1 MLALVGSFALLVTMH
16 VAIAAGLTRKP
27 PRWRG
32 LLALLVP
39 PLAPYWG
46 MRERMRRR
54 TSLWVVS
61 LMVYIVARLAAA
73 FERRAR
79 SNAGSASSSIRARRR
94 QRVQA
99 LEAFGAQ
106 RSLTAARAPVGCP
119 RVRPWHTRDTCRIRR

>member
-16 VAIAAGLTRKP
+16 VAIAAGLTLKP

-54 TSLWVVS
+54 TALWVVS
-61 LMVYIVARLAAA
+61 LMVYIVARLAA
-73 FERRAR
+73 
-79 SNAGSASSSIRARRR
+79 GI
-94 QRVQA
+94 
-99 LEAFGAQ
+99 
-106 RSLTAARAPVGCP
+106 
-119 RVRPWHTRDTCRIRR
+119 